1 MIHGLNNSS
10 IVIANS
16 NYTKKE
22 LISMGVKERKI
33 IIQKVTPNFLKH
45 SENKKSLAEFR
56 RKMTKPDNQIILFFG
71 RLVERKGVKYLIQ
84 ALNEMETKN
93 VHLIIAGD
101 GELFEKLR
109 MLTKQLHLESK
120 VTFFGRATDQE
131 LASLQ
136 EISDIFVCP
145 SIVDSRGMTEYLGL
159 VIPEAMKA
167 GLPVIATS
175 VGGIVDTV
183 KNEVNG
189 LLVEQKNPKAIANA
203 IERIFSDDILKKKII
218 ENSKE
223 TVKEFYPQTIAQ
235 RHFDIF
241 QNLISNESKIK

>member
-1 MIHGLNNSS
+1 
-10 IVIANS
+10 
-16 NYTKKE
+16 
-22 LISMGVKERKI
+22 MGVKERKI
-33 IIQKVTPNFLKH
+33 IIEKVIPNFLKH

-56 RKMTKPDNQIILFFG
+56 RKVTKPDNQIILFFG
-71 RLVERKGVKYLIQ
+71 RLVERKGVEYLIQ

-101 GELFEKLR
+101 GELLEKLR

-120 VTFFGRATDQE
+120 VTFFGRVTDQE
-131 LASLQ
+131 LALLQ

-189 LLVEQKNPKAIANA
+189 LLVK
-203 IERIFSDDILKKKII
+203 
-218 ENSKE
+218 
-223 TVKEFYPQTIAQ
+223 
-235 RHFDIF
+235 
-241 QNLISNESKIK
+241 